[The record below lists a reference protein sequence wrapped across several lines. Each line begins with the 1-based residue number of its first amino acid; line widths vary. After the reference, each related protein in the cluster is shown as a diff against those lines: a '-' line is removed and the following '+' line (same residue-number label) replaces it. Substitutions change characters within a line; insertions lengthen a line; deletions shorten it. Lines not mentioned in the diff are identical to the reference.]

1 MNDREEI
8 ERLRG
13 MIALLQR
20 HTREQHVVVLD
31 MIRRMAALGM
41 MLAAGILLLGV
52 SHLLSVLHRIGVL

>member
-20 HTREQHVVVLD
+20 RTREEHVTVLD
-31 MIRRMAALGM
+31 MIRRMAAFGM

-52 SHLLSVLHRIGVL
+52 SQLLSVLHRIGIL